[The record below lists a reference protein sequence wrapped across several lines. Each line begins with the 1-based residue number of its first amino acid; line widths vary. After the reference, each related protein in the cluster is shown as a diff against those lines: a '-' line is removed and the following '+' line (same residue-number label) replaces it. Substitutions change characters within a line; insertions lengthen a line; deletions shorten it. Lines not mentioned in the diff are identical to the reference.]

1 MQIIYSCVFLNTNQG
16 RLCCFKG
23 STHLIIN
30 VSESPQVQ
38 HLAETAQHSTCLR
51 WESGEGKDAFMYGI
65 DQELCGGRGMMVEDC
80 SPPTIT
86 MEGPSQEA
94 ARQLADNDKT
104 SGLSIRQEY
113 IMWTGC
119 GPSARVHRPIRESA
133 LRHISEIRSERINET
148 RWTRCQQAN
157 CVWVGGPSPH
167 LHRRCR
173 LGERCLSTLWR
184 ASAPVMSHFH
194 KLFIDQ
200 SQGVVPPCS
209 LMVPRTCMEII
220 ILGTNSVQQCSCCSV
235 G

>member
-1 MQIIYSCVFLNTNQG
+1 MQITYSCVFLNTNQE
-16 RLCCFKG
+16 RRCCFKG

-30 VSESPQVQ
+30 VCESPQVQ
-38 HLAETAQHSTCLR
+38 HLAETAEHSTRLR
-51 WESGEGKDAFMYGI
+51 WESGEGKKCIHVWNRSGA
-65 DQELCGGRGMMVEDC
+65 LCVSGGDGGRC
-80 SPPTIT
+80 SPPSIT

-94 ARQLADNDKT
+94 ARRLADNDKT

-119 GPSARVHRPIRESA
+119 GPSARVHSPIRESA
-133 LRHISEIRSERINET
+133 LSHISEIRSEQINET

-157 CVWVGGPSPH
+157 CVWVGG
-167 LHRRCR
+167 RRCR

-200 SQGVVPPCS
+200 PQGVVSPCS